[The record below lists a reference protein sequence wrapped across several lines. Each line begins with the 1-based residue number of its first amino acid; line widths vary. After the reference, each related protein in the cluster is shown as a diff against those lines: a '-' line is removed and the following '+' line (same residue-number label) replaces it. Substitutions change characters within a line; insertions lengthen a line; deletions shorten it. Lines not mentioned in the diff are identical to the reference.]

1 MCLYDGQ
8 IYEQIPTL
16 RIGVAVE
23 EAVCYNFRIGPI
35 KTFDLLVLPC
45 NIRNSLLFHP
55 FWAVVNRNNAD

>member
-23 EAVCYNFRIGPI
+23 EGVCYNFRIGP
-35 KTFDLLVLPC
+35 D
-45 NIRNSLLFHP
+45 IRPPSFTLQYSQQFI
-55 FWAVVNRNNAD
+55 V